1 MSPRLASLACLLC
14 LIGCKN
20 ANHSGEMDS
29 LLSTVS
35 YDTSVPAATPP
46 PSATPNS
53 DNAAASSRTRF
64 TEKANSLRQAV
75 VDGLKTT
82 AGVLLFGVFRVI
94 ESALG
99 FDDDDDD
106 YDVYTP
112 RGRADR
118 NFNQWLDARERW
130 REDD

>member
-1 MSPRLASLACLLC
+1 M
-14 LIGCKN
+14 
-20 ANHSGEMDS
+20 
-29 LLSTVS
+29 
-35 YDTSVPAATPP
+35 
-46 PSATPNS
+46 
-53 DNAAASSRTRF
+53 
-64 TEKANSLRQAV
+64 RQAV

-82 AGVLLFGVFRVI
+82 AGVLLYGVFKVI

-99 FDDDDDD
+99 FDDDDDDDD